1 MAMDRILRLLLTM
14 LALVAGLGS
23 APVQARIASADPA
36 EVERV
41 ESVGGVSLIS
51 AAAAKVQG
59 CAAAERRE
67 NCPPKPRLPVTTIVL
82 IPTIQFGDR
91 AHE

>member
-1 MAMDRILRLLLTM
+1 MDRTLRLILTM

-23 APVQARIASADPA
+23 APVQARLAPVDAA

-41 ESVGGVSLIS
+41 ESPGGIGLV
-51 AAAAKVQG
+51 AAATAQVQARTAG
-59 CAAAERRE
+59 ERRDRE
-67 NCPPKPRLPVTTIVL
+67 PPKPRPPVTTVVV

-91 AHE
+91 ARE

>member
-1 MAMDRILRLLLTM
+1 MDRAVRLILTM

-41 ESVGGVSLIS
+41 ESAVGIVAI
-51 AAAAKVQG
+51 AY
-59 CAAAERRE
+59 AAAEVRARTGAE
-67 NCPPKPRLPVTTIVL
+67 RTDKAAPKPKPPVTTIVL
-82 IPTIQFGDR
+82 IPSIQFGDR
-91 AHE
+91 ARE

>member
-1 MAMDRILRLLLTM
+1 MDRTVRLILTM

-41 ESVGGVSLIS
+41 ESTAGIVAI
-51 AAAAKVQG
+51 AY
-59 CAAAERRE
+59 AAAEVRGRSGADRTDKT
-67 NCPPKPRLPVTTIVL
+67 PPKPRPSVSTVVL
-82 IPTIQFGDR
+82 IPSVQFGDR
-91 AHE
+91 ARE

>member
-1 MAMDRILRLLLTM
+1 MDRTVRLILTM
-14 LALVAGLGS
+14 LALLAGLGA

-41 ESVGGVSLIS
+41 GGVAGIGLV
-51 AAAAKVQG
+51 AVAT
-59 CAAAERRE
+59 AEIRGRSGTQRRE
-67 NCPPKPRLPVTTIVL
+67 SGPPKPRPPVITIVL

-91 AHE
+91 ARE

>member
-1 MAMDRILRLLLTM
+1 MDRTLRLILTM

-23 APVQARIASADPA
+23 APVQARMASADAA

-41 ESVGGVSLIS
+41 ESAGGIGLI
-51 AAAAKVQG
+51 AAASAEIQG
-59 CAAAERRE
+59 RAGIERRDRE
-67 NCPPKPRLPVTTIVL
+67 PPKPRPPVTTIVV

-91 AHE
+91 ARE

>member
-1 MAMDRILRLLLTM
+1 MDRAFRLILTM

-23 APVQARIASADPA
+23 APVQARLASADAA

-41 ESVGGVSLIS
+41 ESAGGINLV
-51 AAAAKVQG
+51 AAAAAEIQG
-59 CAAAERRE
+59 RSGIERRDRE
-67 NCPPKPRLPVTTIVL
+67 PPKPRPPVTTVVV

-91 AHE
+91 ARE